1 MSKKELKNP
10 VVWVIGVLMIVALIF
25 VVSGIVNEGSTKD
38 QASESSSSS
47 NNFDAAFEQA
57 KNQVSDEESPTPDPD
72 IEDVSENDS
81 ESTKSVSASVGQ
93 SQPLS
98 SESGDMIDV
107 KIDSVEKDTGDGDYY
122 VPENGYYAKVN
133 FTVTNLGDSPFDVD
147 AHQLEFYD
155 GDNMKAELNSRDFY
169 SDTIQPGKSAQG
181 TAYFD
186 IKNDTPNFEVFF
198 ANASWTGNY

>member
-1 MSKKELKNP
+1 MKKVYL
-10 VVWVIGVLMIVALIF
+10 GLALSLF
-25 VVSGIVNEGSTKD
+25 VFGLTACGSNNES
-38 QASESSSSS
+38 AVEESSSS

-57 KNQVSDEESPTPDPD
+57 KNQVSEEENPTPDPD
-72 IEDVSENDS
+72 IEDVSEKDS
-81 ESTKSVSASVGQ
+81 ESSESVSASVGQ

-98 SESGDMIDV
+98 SESGDIIDV

-133 FTVTNLGDSPFDVD
+133 FTVTNLGDSPFDVN

-155 GDNMKAELNSRDFY
+155 GNNMKAELNSRDFY

>member
-1 MSKKELKNP
+1 MMKKLYL
-10 VVWVIGVLMIVALIF
+10 GLVLSLF
-25 VVSGIVNEGSTKD
+25 VLGLSACGSSNES
-38 QASESSSSS
+38 AVEESSSS

-57 KNQVSDEESPTPDPD
+57 KDQSSEEAD
-72 IEDVSENDS
+72 IEDVADSDSSEP
-81 ESTKSVSASVGQ
+81 VSASVGQ

-155 GDNMKAELNSRDFY
+155 GNDMKAELNSRDYY